1 MLLYYLH
8 FKGVVFM
15 LKIVRP
21 ICCGVDVHKRFIVAS
36 IGSTDNHGITTYQTK
51 NFYTHNKDINSFKR
65 WLISNN
71 CHDVCMEST
80 GKYWIPI
87 FNILEDDFNVVVA
100 NPKYIKAVKGKKTD
114 KKDSIWITDL
124 FKHDLCPQSFI
135 PPKSTRCLRELLR
148 YRVKLVN
155 MASSEKNRIQN
166 SLTISNI
173 TLDSVLSDIFGKS
186 ASNILD
192 YILSLDKPEDFNEE
206 FIKTLLCKSAKTK
219 SDDIITS
226 IKGFCIPDSTVVK
239 IKSSRI
245 HLEAIQN
252 TVSSIDKEVDRLI
265 SSEYQVYVDLA
276 KTVPGI
282 SDNSAKVI
290 VSEIGIDMS
299 AFSSS
304 KKLCNWAGL
313 TPQNNESAGK
323 KKSTKVS
330 RAGVY
335 LKPILVQCANAA
347 IKSTKEP
354 YFRNKYLKIR
364 KRRGHKKAIIAIARM
379 MLTCI
384 YKIFQTGETFNPI
397 DINYSD
403 IPEAVL
409 ESKREQIIDNAI
421 KTLSKL
427 GIDTSIL
434 NLNPANN

>member
-1 MLLYYLH
+1 
-8 FKGVVFM
+8 M

-21 ICCGVDVHKRFIVAS
+21 ICCGVDVHKRFIVAT
-36 IGSTDNHGITTYQTK
+36 IGSTDEHGVTSYKTQ
-51 NFYTHNKDINSFKR
+51 NFYTHNKDINSFKD
-65 WLISNN
+65 WLISND
-71 CHDVCMEST
+71 CYDVCMEST

-87 FNILEDDFNVVVA
+87 FNVLEDDFNVVIA

-148 YRVKLVN
+148 YRFKLVN
-155 MASSEKNRIQN
+155 MSASEKNRIQN

-192 YILSLDKPEDFNEE
+192 YILSLEKPEDFNEE
-206 FIKTLLCKSAKTK
+206 VIQTLLCKSAKSK

-226 IKGFCIPDSTVVK
+226 IKGFSIPKSTVAK
-239 IKSSRI
+239 LKTSRT
-245 HLEAIQN
+245 HLDAIQK
-252 TVSSIDKEVDRLI
+252 TIDDIDNEVDRLI
-265 SSEYQVYVDLA
+265 SNEYKTYVDLA
-276 KTVPGI
+276 MTIPGI
-282 SDNSAKVI
+282 SEVAAKII

-299 AFSSS
+299 VFPSS

-323 KKSTKVS
+323 KKSTRVS
-330 RAGVY
+330 RAGIY
-335 LKPILVQCANAA
+335 LKPTLVQCANAA
-347 IKSTKEP
+347 IKSIKNP
-354 YFRNKYLKIR
+354 YFRNKYLKLK

-384 YKIFQTGETFNPI
+384 YKMFQTGEIFNPI

-403 IPEAVL
+403 IPDNVL
-409 ESKREQIIDNAI
+409 ESKRDQIINNAI
-421 KTLSKL
+421 NTLSKL

-434 NLNPANN
+434 NLNPTNI

>member
-1 MLLYYLH
+1 
-8 FKGVVFM
+8 M

-21 ICCGVDVHKRFIVAS
+21 ICCGVDVHKSFIVAT
-36 IGSTDNHGITTYQTK
+36 IGITDIHGVTSYKTK
-51 NFYTHNKDINSFKR
+51 NFYTHNKDINYFKD
-65 WLISNN
+65 WLINFN

-87 FNILEDDFNVVVA
+87 FNLLEDDFNITIA
-100 NPKYIKAVKGKKTD
+100 NPKYIKAIKGKKTD

-124 FKHDLCPQSFI
+124 FKHDLCPGSFI
-135 PPKSTRCLRELLR
+135 PPKSTRNLRELLR
-148 YRVKLVN
+148 YRFKLVN
-155 MASSEKNRIQN
+155 MSSSEKNRIQN

-173 TLDSVLSDIFGKS
+173 TLDSVLSDVFGKS
-186 ASNILD
+186 ASLILD
-192 YILSLDKPEDFNEE
+192 YILSLEKPEDFNEE
-206 FIKTLLCKSAKTK
+206 VCKSLLQKSAKAK
-219 SDDIITS
+219 SDDIISS
-226 IKGFCIPDSTVVK
+226 IQGFSIPDSTIVK
-239 IKSSRI
+239 LKSSRE
-245 HLEAIQN
+245 HLNSLKDTINQ
-252 TVSSIDKEVDRLI
+252 IDNEVDRI
-265 SSEYQVYVDLA
+265 INSEYRSFVDLA
-276 KTVPGI
+276 LTIPGI
-282 SDNSAKVI
+282 SETSAKII

-299 AFSSS
+299 AFPSS

-335 LKPILVQCANAA
+335 LKPTLVQCANAA

-354 YFRNKYLKIR
+354 YFRNKYLKIK

-384 YKIFQTGETFNPI
+384 YKMFETGEVFNPI

-403 IPEAVL
+403 IPNEVL

-421 KTLSKL
+421 NTLSKF

-434 NLNPANN
+434 NLNPTNN

>member
-1 MLLYYLH
+1 
-8 FKGVVFM
+8 M

-21 ICCGVDVHKRFIVAS
+21 ICCGVDVHKRFIVAT
-36 IGSTDNHGITTYQTK
+36 IGITDEHGVTTYKTQ
-51 NFYTHNKDINSFKR
+51 NFYTHNKDINSFKD
-65 WLISNN
+65 WLISND

-87 FNILEDDFNVVVA
+87 FNILEDSFNVTIA

-124 FKHDLCPQSFI
+124 FKHDLCPGSFI
-135 PPKSTRCLRELLR
+135 PPKSTRNLRELLR
-148 YRVKLVN
+148 YRFKLVN
-155 MASSEKNRIQN
+155 MSSSEKNRIQN

-173 TLDSVLSDIFGKS
+173 TLDSVLTDLFGKS
-186 ASNILD
+186 ATLILD
-192 YILSLDKPEDFNEE
+192 YILSLEKSEDFNEDYC
-206 FIKTLLCKSAKTK
+206 KSLLQKSAKAK

-226 IKGFCIPDSTVVK
+226 IQGFSIPDSTIVK
-239 IKSSRI
+239 LKSSRQ
-245 HLEAIQN
+245 HLVSIKN
-252 TVSSIDKEVDRLI
+252 TINKIDDEIDRI
-265 SSEYQVYVDLA
+265 IDSEYRTYVDLA
-276 KTVPGI
+276 LTIPGI
-282 SDNSAKVI
+282 SETSAKIV

-299 AFSSS
+299 HFSTS

-323 KKSTKVS
+323 KKSTRVS

-335 LKPILVQCANAA
+335 LKPTLVQCANAA

-354 YFRNKYLKIR
+354 YFRNKYLKIK

-384 YKIFQTGETFNPI
+384 YHMFQTGEIFNPV

-403 IPEAVL
+403 IPEEVL
-409 ESKREQIIDNAI
+409 ESKREQIIDNAV

-434 NLNPANN
+434 NLTPANI

>member
-1 MLLYYLH
+1 MLIWLL
-8 FKGVVFM
+8 
-15 LKIVRP
+15 LK
-21 ICCGVDVHKRFIVAS
+21 
-36 IGSTDNHGITTYQTK
+36 
-51 NFYTHNKDINSFKR
+51 
-65 WLISNN
+65 
-71 CHDVCMEST
+71 
-80 GKYWIPI
+80 
-87 FNILEDDFNVVVA
+87 
-100 NPKYIKAVKGKKTD
+100 
-114 KKDSIWITDL
+114 
-124 FKHDLCPQSFI
+124 
-135 PPKSTRCLRELLR
+135 
-148 YRVKLVN
+148 
-155 MASSEKNRIQN
+155 KNRIQN

-206 FIKTLLCKSAKTK
+206 VIKTLLCKSAKTK

-226 IKGFCIPDSTVVK
+226 IKGFCIPDSTIVK

-245 HLEAIQN
+245 HLESIQN
-252 TVSSIDKEVDRLI
+252 TVSSIDEEVDRLI

-282 SDNSAKVI
+282 SDNSSKVI

-299 AFSSS
+299 AFSTS

-354 YFRNKYLKIR
+354 YFRNKYLKIK

-384 YKIFQTGETFNPI
+384 YKMFQTGETFNPI

-421 KTLSKL
+421 KYGNEFGTIKISISNKNHTIKIEDDGIGIAKKHQERIFERFYQVDKDRSKNSGGTGL
-427 GIDTSIL
+427 GLAIVKHICVKYNIEIRLKSQLGKGTSIQL
-434 NLNPANN
+434 IFN